1 MVTTHEQIEQNL
13 RSVRNRIAAAAR
25 RAGRSAD
32 AVTLVA
38 VTKYAKADV
47 VRTLVDLG
55 VRDLGE
61 SRPQQLGERA
71 ALIDQSVR
79 WHLIGSLQRN
89 KARRTLSVVE
99 MIHSANSV
107 RLLRH
112 LDYLA
117 QELEIRPRVL
127 LEVNLSGEATKHGF
141 DPVALTSE
149 WDGILSLK
157 HLSLEGLM
165 TMGAWEKDPERTRP
179 TFAGLRELRDHLR
192 ERSPA
197 DVPLEHLSI
206 GMSNDFE
213 IAIEEGATFVRIGSA
228 LFEGR

>member
-1 MVTTHEQIEQNL
+1 MVTTREQIEQNL

-25 RAGRSAD
+25 HAGRSAD

-38 VTKYAKADV
+38 VTKYANTDA

-61 SRPQQLGERA
+61 SRPQQLWERA
-71 ALIDQSVR
+71 ALSAQPAR
-79 WHLIGSLQRN
+79 RHLVGSLQRN
-89 KARRTLSVVE
+89 KARRTLNVVE

-117 QELEIRPRVL
+117 QELQVRPRVL
-127 LEVNLSGEATKHGF
+127 LEVNLSGETTKHGF
-141 DPVALTSE
+141 NPVALTGE
-149 WDGILSLK
+149 WDEILSLK

-165 TMGAWEKDPERTRP
+165 TMAAWEKDPERTRP
-179 TFAGLRELRDHLR
+179 TFAGLRELRDRLR
-192 ERSPA
+192 ERAPA
-197 DVPLEHLSI
+197 DVPLKHLSI
-206 GMSNDFE
+206 GMSNNFE
-213 IAIEEGATFVRIGSA
+213 VAIEEGATFVRVGSA